1 MVEYIFKCKGSSL
14 CVQHLF
20 CLSFEQVHGRTVN
33 VWLSQGAFNFVYVPY
48 SKYTILL
55 SL

>member
-1 MVEYIFKCKGSSL
+1 MQGFEPL
-14 CVQHLF
+14 CSAFVLF
-20 CLSFEQVHGRTVN
+20 VFEQVHGRTVN